1 MRIEIDGAQIR
12 FNGNAIS
19 KRLFKSVLDEFFA
32 KETQAEIFAAIERDG
47 YAECEIIAWH
57 GEPLPAL
64 KRANKKIALLE
75 KQVAKLTIQNLYE
88 QLK

>member
-1 MRIEIDGAQIR
+1 MKIEMKGANWQ
-12 FNGNAIS
+12 FNGTAIS
-19 KRLFKSVLDEFFA
+19 EPALKSVLDEFFV
-32 KETQAEIFAAIERDG
+32 KEIQAEIFAAIERNG
-47 YAECEIIAWH
+47 FAQCEIIAWH

-75 KQVAKLTIQNLYE
+75 KEFAQLKLQNLYE

>member
-1 MRIEIDGAQIR
+1 MKIERKGRRWQ
-12 FNGNAIS
+12 FNGTAIS
-19 KRLFKSVLDEFFA
+19 ERLFKCILDEFFA